1 MKQEKLFAEKSVHQ
15 FGGSLLAGSR
25 KTVRP
30 LTSKKPVHLV
40 LKATNSFQL
49 IKNKKLVEFLTH
61 KYAHKFGI
69 KVYEKAVHADHIHL
83 AVQVPNRILYVRWIR
98 ALTSVLVKRIRNLKW
113 KLRPYTRVADWG
125 RPFRNLKKY
134 IFGNR
139 LEGDFMAAANARVD
153 HFFETHVGW
162 LFEKPGGSPTP

>member
-1 MKQEKLFAEKSVHQ
+1 MKQESLFTEKLVNQ

-30 LTSKKPVHLV
+30 LSSKKPVHLV

-49 IKNKKLVEFLTH
+49 IKNKKLVELLIY
-61 KYAHKFGI
+61 KYAQKFGI
-69 KVYEKAVHADHIHL
+69 RVYEKAVHADHIHL
-83 AVQVPNRILYVRWIR
+83 AVQVPNRSLYVRWIR
-98 ALTSVLVKRIRNLKW
+98 ALTSVLVQQIQGLKW
-113 KLRPYTRVADWG
+113 KLRPYTRVAEWG
-125 RPFRNLKKY
+125 RPFRNLKRY

-153 HFFETHVGW
+153 HFFETHVGP
-162 LFEKPGGSPTP
+162 LFDKPGESPKP

>member
-1 MKQEKLFAEKSVHQ
+1 MKQGSLFAEKFGNQ

-25 KTVRP
+25 KAVRP
-30 LTSKKPVHLV
+30 LSSKKPVHLV
-40 LKATNSFQL
+40 LKATSSFQL
-49 IKNKKLVEFLTH
+49 IKNKKMVEFLIF

-69 KVYEKAVHADHIHL
+69 KIYEKAVHADHIHL
-83 AVQVPNRILYVRWIR
+83 AVQIPNRILYARWIR
-98 ALTSVLVKRIRNLKW
+98 ALTSVLVQKIQGLKW

-125 RPFRNLKKY
+125 RPFRQLKKY

-153 HFFETHVGW
+153 HFFETHVGP
-162 LFEKPGGSPTP
+162 LFEKPSGSPKP